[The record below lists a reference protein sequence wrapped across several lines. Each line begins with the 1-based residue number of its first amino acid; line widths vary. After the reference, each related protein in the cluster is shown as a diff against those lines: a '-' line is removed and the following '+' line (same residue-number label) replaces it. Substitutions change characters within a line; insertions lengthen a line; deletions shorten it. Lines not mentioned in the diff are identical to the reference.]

1 MRKSK
6 KSNSNTAEI
15 CSTYDDDDDFDCSG
29 FTDEPPIGTL
39 IKSFSFDNN
48 VSTNIPIK
56 ETNIVTT
63 NNIKASEKQP
73 APSSTT
79 PIHDNRTNPY
89 PNGITPP
96 RDGESLNI
104 KRTYLLRASTIKKI
118 NELRACHPDIN
129 VCVSSI
135 VDEAIAF
142 YYNHIINE
150 NGTQHSYYE

>member
-1 MRKSK
+1 MTFRLQKQK
-6 KSNSNTAEI
+6 KINYNSRME
-15 CSTYDDDDDFDCSG
+15 
-29 FTDEPPIGTL
+29 
-39 IKSFSFDNN
+39 
-48 VSTNIPIK
+48 VSYK

-73 APSSTT
+73 TPSSTT